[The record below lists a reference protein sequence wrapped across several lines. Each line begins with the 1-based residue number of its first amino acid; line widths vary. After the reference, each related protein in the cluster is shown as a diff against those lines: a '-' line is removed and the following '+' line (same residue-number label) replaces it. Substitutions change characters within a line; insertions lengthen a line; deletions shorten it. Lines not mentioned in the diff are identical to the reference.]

1 LKNNL
6 TDDPFRGPPPKGEMF
21 GKGAFRRIIRAR
33 ATEPPKEIIVAIL
46 NAIED
51 FRSTRE
57 QEDDVALVVINVEG

>member
-1 LKNNL
+1 
-6 TDDPFRGPPPKGEMF
+6 MF